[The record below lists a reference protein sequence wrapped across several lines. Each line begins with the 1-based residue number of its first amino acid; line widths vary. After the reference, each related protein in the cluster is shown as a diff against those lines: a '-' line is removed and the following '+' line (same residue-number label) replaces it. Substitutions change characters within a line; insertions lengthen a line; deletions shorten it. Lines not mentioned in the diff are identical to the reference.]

1 MRGKRGGMRGRGKVD
16 GEGEDD
22 LKTGE
27 QGRGIEACLGAC
39 SSPLNAFRLLL
50 PIIAFCSRIPS
61 VREWRETEVDYART
75 KIVRLRVIAR
85 END

>member
-1 MRGKRGGMRGRGKVD
+1 MDGVRGKRGGMRGRGKVD

-50 PIIAFCSRIPS
+50 QIIAFCSRIPS
-61 VREWRETEVDYART
+61 VRETEVDYART